1 MKSLKTLIKLK
12 QREIDVIRREI
23 GILQEQK
30 SRHER
35 KIEEHSE
42 ELKREISLAAEMADM
57 SGFFGNY
64 SEAIKQ
70 KRRDLKNQIKK
81 LDLKMDV
88 LAEKVREH
96 FSEQKK
102 YEIALEEE
110 IKREKKKIEK
120 REQAFMDEVAAR
132 QHALRQG
139 DNA

>member
-23 GILQEQK
+23 GLLQEQK

-35 KIEEHSE
+35 KIEEHTE
-42 ELKREISLAAEMADM
+42 ELKREISLAAEMVDM

-64 SEAIKQ
+64 SESIKQ
-70 KRRDLKNQIKK
+70 KRRDLKKQIEK
-81 LDLKMDV
+81 LDLKMDA

-102 YEIALEEE
+102 YEIALEEQV
-110 IKREKKKIEK
+110 KREKKKQDM
-120 REQAFMDEVAAR
+120 REQVFLDEVAAR
-132 QHALRQG
+132 QHMQRQG
-139 DNA
+139 ENS

>member
-30 SRHER
+30 ARHER

-70 KRRDLKNQIKK
+70 KRRDLKKQIEK
-81 LDLKMDV
+81 LDLKMDA

-102 YEIALEEE
+102 YEIALEEQV
-110 IKREKKKIEK
+110 KREKKKQDM
-120 REQAFMDEVAAR
+120 REQAFLDEVAAR
-132 QHALRQG
+132 QHMQRQG
-139 DNA
+139 ENS